1 MKRLS
6 ILQKKRGDLNEAIR
20 LWQAAAER
28 GHLYAFVELAK
39 HYEHKL
45 RDIKTAL
52 QWTRSA
58 MVCAQEMEMPAYMR
72 KHWLDEIARR
82 LERLERKDSI

>member
-6 ILQKKRGDLNEAIR
+6 ILQKKRGDLKEAIR

-28 GHLYAFVELAK
+28 GHLYAFIELAK

-52 QWTRSA
+52 QWTQVRA
-58 MVCAQEMEMPAYMR
+58 GLRAGNGNAHLHA
-72 KHWLDEIARR
+72 KALAG
-82 LERLERKDSI
+82 